1 LAQHIS
7 KWTQAARNRRS
18 KSRFQ
23 AAFLL
28 MLTLGSGVLRAASI
42 EPDSEKASLA
52 RKQAAMG
59 VELAQHQKYAEAI
72 RAYQTAL
79 TLNPKIPGIHLNLGL
94 AYFKSFDFVKA
105 ADQFRMVVAQDP
117 TDFRSQVLLGMSY
130 FGSRRYADAA
140 SQLERASKMQPG
152 NVQLLYVLAESYLW
166 SGRSE
171 AALPI
176 FRHLLSTSADSAQF
190 HMLLA
195 QALDAL
201 DRDQEAI
208 EELELAIRASP
219 DEPNVHLG
227 LGYLFWKAKRNTEA
241 EREFRRDLEL
251 APDDFQALTY
261 LADIELQKEHLDNAQ
276 QLLQTVLAKTKT
288 IQRAWL
294 DMGIICARTNRSAEA
309 VDAFTQAIRLEPK
322 RADAHYRLAKL
333 YQSLG
338 RKADAAQE
346 FRLVKEL
353 HNKVNEDLLQKISG
367 PPPTALL
374 Q

>member
-1 LAQHIS
+1 
-7 KWTQAARNRRS
+7 
-18 KSRFQ
+18 
-23 AAFLL
+23 
-28 MLTLGSGVLRAASI
+28 MLTLCLGVATGARMEA
-42 EPDSEKASLA
+42 DSERASLA
-52 RKQAAMG
+52 RKQAALG

-72 RAYQTAL
+72 RAYQKAL
-79 TLNPKIPGIHLNLGL
+79 TLDSGVPGIHLNLGL
-94 AYFKSFDFVKA
+94 AYFKSFDFGNA

-130 FGSRRYADAA
+130 FGSQHYADAA

-152 NVQLLYVLAESYLW
+152 NVQLMYVLAESYLW
-166 SGRSE
+166 SGKSE

-176 FRHLLSTSADSAQF
+176 FRSLLNTNPDSAQF

-201 DRDQEAI
+201 GRDQEAM
-208 EELELAIRASP
+208 EELELASRASP
-219 DEPNVHLG
+219 DEPSVHLG
-227 LGYLFWKAKRNTEA
+227 LGYLFWKAKRNAEA
-241 EREFRRDLEL
+241 EREFRRDLSL
-251 APDDFQALTY
+251 APDDIQAMTY
-261 LADIELQKEHLDNAQ
+261 LADIELQKEHLDIAH
-276 QLLQTVLAKTKT
+276 QLLQTVVAKTKT

-294 DMGIICARTNRSAEA
+294 DIGTIYARTNRPADAIEA
-309 VDAFTQAIRLEPK
+309 FKQAIRLEPK
-322 RADAHYRLAKL
+322 RATAHYRLAKL

-338 RKADAAQE
+338 RTADAAEE

-353 HNKVNEDLLQKISG
+353 HTEVNEDLLQKISG